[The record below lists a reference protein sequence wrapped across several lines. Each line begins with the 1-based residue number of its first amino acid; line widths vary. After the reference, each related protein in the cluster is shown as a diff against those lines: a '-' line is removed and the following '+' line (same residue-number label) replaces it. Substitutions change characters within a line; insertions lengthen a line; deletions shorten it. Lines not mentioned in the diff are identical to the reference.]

1 MVKYI
6 AGLIVLIVIA
16 VGLLLPAFQSV
27 RESNCG
33 QRGREGSSE
42 VVESN
47 DRQQVSSWPNDVAG
61 LVEQLN
67 EWHRDELILHN
78 EPESFPNQKPS
89 GETGGWIGS
98 HIEELIKLGVD
109 VRWDGSQ
116 KRYVIVEEK

>member
-1 MVKYI
+1 MSKYI

-16 VGLLLPAFQSV
+16 VGLLLPVFQSAH
-27 RESNCG
+27 ESNCG
-33 QRGREGSSE
+33 QRDHEGSSE

-47 DRQQVSSWPNDVAG
+47 DQQPVSSWPNDIAG

-67 EWHRDELILHN
+67 EWHRDELILYN

-98 HIEELIKLGVD
+98 HIQELNKLGAD
-109 VRWDGSQ
+109 VRWDRSQ
-116 KRYVIVEEK
+116 KKYVIVEEK

>member
-1 MVKYI
+1 MVKHI

-16 VGLLLPAFQSV
+16 VGLLLPAFQLA

-47 DRQQVSSWPNDVAG
+47 DRQQVSSWPNDVAS

-67 EWHRDELILHN
+67 GWHRDELILFN
-78 EPESFPNQKPS
+78 EPQAFPNQKPS

-98 HIEELIKLGVD
+98 HIEEIKKLGTD
-109 VRWDGSQ
+109 VTWDKLQ
-116 KRYVIVEEK
+116 KKYVVIEEE